1 MDRLLAFINTFAHEE
16 RPTITHFVIRACG
29 EVLKESPDMNGKLV
43 FGKFVPYSTCDVSC
57 FVNIDSGNDVGAML
71 VKDVPNK
78 SIS

>member
-1 MDRLLAFINTFAHEE
+1 
-16 RPTITHFVIRACG
+16 
-29 EVLKESPDMNGKLV
+29 MNGKLV

-57 FVNIDSGNDVGAML
+57 FVNIDGGNDVGAML